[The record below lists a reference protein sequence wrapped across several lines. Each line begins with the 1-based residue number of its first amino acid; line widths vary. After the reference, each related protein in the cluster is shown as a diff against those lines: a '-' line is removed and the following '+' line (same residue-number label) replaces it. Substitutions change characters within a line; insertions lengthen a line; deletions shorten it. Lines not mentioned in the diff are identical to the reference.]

1 MIDVTQIGVLL
12 GIGMILVTLIDISM
26 TVLHVQ
32 AESPL
37 SNGVNRLIWRLL
49 KIITAPLPR
58 EVRDEVLAWGLPIM
72 VGADLGLWIVLYVVG
87 FGLVYLPMM
96 SDPEFF
102 RGVAQPVGSGLN
114 DSVYFSAVTFFTLG
128 YGDVVPSHPLPRLLA
143 VLEAASGLLAI
154 ALTVAYLLAV
164 YPFIAREMALA
175 TSLNQETAGRADGVA
190 AARRYL
196 SGERFEI
203 LAARLRWINDELL
216 ILAQAHA
223 FYPVLYYVRPK
234 RVHES
239 FVRTLAV
246 TQGLVATLRYTL
258 DPSVHQDTVSDPRL
272 LILEEGL
279 LYTLHSLEHS
289 RHLTLSAGAES
300 RDQLLAQ
307 LADSRC
313 DLSRLDLAVIGDDL
327 PHLDAYVRFR
337 ESTDPY
343 LVAYA
348 RTLAYDD
355 REVWAVYDRWARDA
369 GLSGAAQTQ
378 QPSQVADPADVDFS
392 AADAVRE

>member
-1 MIDVTQIGVLL
+1 
-12 GIGMILVTLIDISM
+12 
-26 TVLHVQ
+26 
-32 AESPL
+32 
-37 SNGVNRLIWRLL
+37 
-49 KIITAPLPR
+49 
-58 EVRDEVLAWGLPIM
+58 
-72 VGADLGLWIVLYVVG
+72 
-87 FGLVYLPMM
+87 
-96 SDPEFF
+96 
-102 RGVAQPVGSGLN
+102 
-114 DSVYFSAVTFFTLG
+114 
-128 YGDVVPSHPLPRLLA
+128 
-143 VLEAASGLLAI
+143 LAI

-175 TSLNQETAGRADGVA
+175 TSLNQETAGRADGLA

-196 SGERFEI
+196 SGDRFEI

-216 ILAQAHA
+216 MLAQAHA
-223 FYPVLYYVRPK
+223 LYPILYYVRPK

-258 DPSVHQDTVSDPRL
+258 DSSMHQDTVSDPRL

-289 RHLTLSAGAES
+289 RHLTLSAGADS
-300 RDQLLAQ
+300 RDHLLAQ
-307 LADSRC
+307 LADSRR
-313 DLSRLDLAVIGDDL
+313 DLSRLGLAVIGDDT
-327 PHLDAYVRFR
+327 PHVDAYVRFR

-378 QPSQVADPADVDFS
+378 QPGVEADPADVDFP
-392 AADAVRE
+392 AEDAVRE